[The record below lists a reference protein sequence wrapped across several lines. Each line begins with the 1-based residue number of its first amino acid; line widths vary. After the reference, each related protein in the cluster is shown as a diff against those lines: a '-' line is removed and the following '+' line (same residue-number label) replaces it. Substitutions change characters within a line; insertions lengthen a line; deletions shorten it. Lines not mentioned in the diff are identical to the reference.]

1 MRERHFPRQCH
12 SCEAPMAR
20 QEDTC
25 WRCGAEWADGHTAA
39 PQPSVSA
46 PARFLEPGEQT
57 RETADVKARQA
68 VGRVRQTV
76 NV

>member
-25 WRCGAEWADGHTAA
+25 WRCGAEWAVDHPAA
-39 PQPSVSA
+39 AQSPVSA
-46 PARFLEPGEQT
+46 PARSVEPSEQT
-57 RETADVKARQA
+57 RETADVMAEQA

-76 NV
+76 SV